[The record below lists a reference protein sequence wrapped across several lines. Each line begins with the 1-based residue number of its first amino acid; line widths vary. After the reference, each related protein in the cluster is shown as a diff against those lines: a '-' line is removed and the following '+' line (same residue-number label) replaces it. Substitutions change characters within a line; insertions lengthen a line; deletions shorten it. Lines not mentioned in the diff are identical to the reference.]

1 MAIRTKHGRRRR
13 GYTRL
18 SSKRQVTVPL
28 SVAEE
33 LRLNPGDELR
43 VDVDDGRIILTPA
56 LSLRERRLAAIE
68 ATAGKGTGQ
77 YPPGYLEKLRN
88 EWR

>member
-1 MAIRTKHGRRRR
+1 MAETKPKRRR

-18 SSKRQVTVPL
+18 SSKHQVTVPL
-28 SVAEE
+28 AVLKETG
-33 LRLNPGDELR
+33 LRPGDELK
-43 VDVDDGRIILTPA
+43 VEVEDGKIVLSPA

-68 ATAGKGTGQ
+68 RGAGSLTGA
-77 YPPGYLEKLRN
+77 YPPGYLDELRN

>member
-1 MAIRTKHGRRRR
+1 MTIRTKQGRRRR

-28 SVAEE
+28 DIAGE
-33 LRLNPGDELR
+33 LRLEPGDELR

-56 LSLRERRLAAIE
+56 LNLAERRLAAIE
-68 ATAGKGTGQ
+68 ATAGSGTGD

>member
-1 MAIRTKHGRRRR
+1 MAIRIKHGRRRR

-28 SVAEE
+28 EVTQE
-33 LRLNPGDELR
+33 LRLNPGDEFR
-43 VDVDDGRIILTPA
+43 VEVDDGRIVLTPA
-56 LSLRERRLAAIE
+56 LSLRERRLKAIE
-68 ATAGKGTGQ
+68 ETAGSGTGD
-77 YPPGYLEKLRN
+77 YPPGYLEELRN

>member
-1 MAIRTKHGRRRR
+1 MASRIKQGRRRR

-18 SSKRQVTVPL
+18 SAKRQVTVPL
-28 SVAEE
+28 NVADE
-33 LRLNPGDELR
+33 LRLRPGDELR

-56 LSLRERRLAAIE
+56 LTLAERRLAAIE
-68 ATAGKGTGQ
+68 ATAGKGTGD

>member
-1 MAIRTKHGRRRR
+1 VATRIKHGRRRR

-28 SVAEE
+28 EVVDQ
-33 LRLNPGDELR
+33 LRLNPGDEFL
-43 VDVDDGRIILTPA
+43 VQIDDGRIVLEPVE
-56 LSLRERRLAAIE
+56 SLRERRLKAIKE
-68 ATAGKGTGQ
+68 IAGDLTGVW
-77 YPPGYLEKLRN
+77 PPGALDRLRD